1 MTEKNVAKLS
11 ENVYW
16 VGSRDWNRRLFDALI
31 PLPKGTSYNAYLVIG
46 EKENALID
54 TVNPGFE
61 KELEE
66 KVRSV
71 IDPEAINYIV
81 MNHAEPDHAGAIPYM
96 IKLAS
101 KAKLIT
107 TNRGAKMAQTFYH
120 VPQDR
125 IKVVRDQETLSLG
138 GKTLRFIEAPM
149 LHWPETMFT
158 YLQEDKILFPCDFFG
173 SHLAGGLYDDEVE
186 DLLVHAQRYWGEI
199 MMPFRA
205 MAQKALEKL
214 HGLDIKM
221 IAPSHGPIHR
231 NPERIINAY
240 RKWASGETRHKATI
254 AYVTM
259 WNSTEKMVKQMAETL
274 ASEGIEIAFHNLA
287 ITDIGDLAK
296 DLVDSKA
303 LVLGAPTVL
312 GGVHPLAFYAAYL
325 VKALRPPTKF
335 AVVLSSYGWGGGA
348 IKQIQETLGQFKVE
362 GVGALEIN
370 GPPTEENIKQIVEIG
385 KTLAKKIKE
394 EA

>member
-1 MTEKNVAKLS
+1 
-11 ENVYW
+11 
-16 VGSRDWNRRLFDALI
+16 
-31 PLPKGTSYNAYLVIG
+31 
-46 EKENALID
+46 
-54 TVNPGFE
+54 
-61 KELEE
+61 
-66 KVRSV
+66 
-71 IDPEAINYIV
+71 
-81 MNHAEPDHAGAIPYM
+81 
-96 IKLAS
+96 
-101 KAKLIT
+101 
-107 TNRGAKMAQTFYH
+107 
-120 VPQDR
+120 
-125 IKVVRDQETLSLG
+125 
-138 GKTLRFIEAPM
+138 
-149 LHWPETMFT
+149 MFT

-240 RKWASGETRHKATI
+240 RKWANGETRHKATI

-287 ITDIGDLAK
+287 ITDIGDLAR

-312 GGVHPLAFYAAYL
+312 GGAHPLAVYAAYL

-362 GVGALEIN
+362 VVGALEIN
-370 GPPTEENIKQIVEIG
+370 GPPTEENIRQIVEIG